1 MATCTKCK
9 NKAGYFELNQGLC
22 RACVAENNS
31 SREAVLNGLSLRP
44 DPAIAENTRIEGELA
59 AIILTTET
67 ATALPISDRIE
78 IITAECVLGMNIFN
92 DFGSAIRDV
101 IGCRN
106 ETYQA
111 KLREA
116 RKTVLDDLRREA
128 HAIGADAVVAIDLDY
143 SEISGGGKSMLFLVA
158 SGTAVRLATTAA
170 PAS

>member
-1 MATCTKCK
+1 M
-9 NKAGYFELNQGLC
+9 
-22 RACVAENNS
+22 
-31 SREAVLNGLSLRP
+31 
-44 DPAIAENTRIEGELA
+44 
-59 AIILTTET
+59 TTET